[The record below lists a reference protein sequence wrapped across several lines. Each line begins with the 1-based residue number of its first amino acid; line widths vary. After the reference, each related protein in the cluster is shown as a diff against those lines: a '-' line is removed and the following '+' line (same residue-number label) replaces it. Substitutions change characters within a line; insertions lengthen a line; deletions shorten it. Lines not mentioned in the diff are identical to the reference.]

1 MSNKLEKF
9 LTDRIVEVMTPK
21 EEQDQ
26 APDKED
32 ADKAPDSND

>member
-21 EEQDQ
+21 PDVEQPPVSEEE
-26 APDKED
+26 AEPPASE
-32 ADKAPDSND
+32 